1 MGSLIT
7 GILLVLTFVL
17 FITFAMRGGNLT
29 VGFFVMAIVWT
40 IIGLIPLNVAIKE
53 IFTDP
58 VLNYGKTA
66 LYIILG
72 SWFGRVLVDTGIAG
86 SISRRTQSV
95 GSKAPVI
102 ATILIAIITA
112 LIFSSAYGVGSAIA
126 GGVILFPI
134 MFSMGVPKNI
144 AVSIFTLSI
153 GAAMYINPVLFN
165 QFTVF
170 FKGVAWGDHY
180 LRFGFVAMAVQM
192 LVVIAMI
199 LFYARKIR
207 NGKPFV
213 VESETP
219 ETSVPPDVNPIT
231 YLLPVLPVA
240 MSIFFK
246 WDAIPALLLATLL
259 AFAMTGNMK
268 SYVHFVQMMNTTT
281 KTAIGDIAG
290 LLIMLLV
297 LTMFQSAAV
306 HTMGQFTAVFKHI
319 IPDSRLLM
327 VFIMIV
333 IAPLSYFRGPLM
345 LYGAGAATAAIFT
358 ATGLFPPY
366 FLYGLLV
373 VPTMMAVSADIT
385 QSWNLWSVEYAK
397 LDTKTFLLTGLPW
410 AWIATILNLL
420 AAYVLL

>member
-1 MGSLIT
+1 MASLIT
-7 GILLVLTFVL
+7 GILLIVSFIL
-17 FITFAMRGGNLT
+17 FIIFAMRGGNLT

-40 IIGLIPLNVAIKE
+40 IIGLIPLHIAIKE

-86 SISRRTQSV
+86 SISRRTQKV
-95 GSKAPVI
+95 GGKAPVF

-126 GGVILFPI
+126 VGVILFPI
-134 MFSMGVPKNI
+134 MFSMGVPKKV
-144 AVSIFTLSI
+144 AVSVFTMSI

-170 FKGVAWGDHY
+170 FKGVTWGDHY
-180 LRFGFVAMAVQM
+180 LKFGFVAMAVQM
-192 LVVIAMI
+192 VVVIAMI
-199 LFYARKIR
+199 LFYGPKIR
-207 NGKPFV
+207 SGKPII
-213 VESETP
+213 VEGQGEEAIKEVS
-219 ETSVPPDVNPIT
+219 PIT
-231 YLLPVLPVA
+231 YVLPVIPVLL
-240 MSIFFK
+240 SIFFK
-246 WDAIPALLLATLL
+246 WDAIPALLIATIL

-268 SYVHFVQMMNTTT
+268 SYRNFVGMMNSTA

-290 LLIMLLV
+290 LLIMLLI

-306 HTMGQFTAVFKHI
+306 HTMGQFTNLFKSI
-319 IPDSRLLM
+319 IPNSHLVLI
-327 VFIMIV
+327 IMMMI

-358 ATGLFPPY
+358 ATGMFPAY
-366 FLYGLLV
+366 FLYGLMV
-373 VPTMMAVSADIT
+373 VPSMMAISADIT

-397 LDTKTFLLTGLPW
+397 LETKTFLLTGLPW
-410 AWIATILNLL
+410 AWIATILNLG
-420 AAYVLL
+420 AVYFLL